1 MDENNHLILIDG
13 KDKTSDIVT
22 MDDSP
27 SIIKIQFKSND
38 KVYPYSKTRVSIY
51 KDPKDI
57 DPNSCRIYLGDIC
70 LFKMLKILDFGIY
83 IKIFYEIGKISLY
96 GKDIL
101 RFEYNVLIQEDAKK
115 AFAYLKGLAKSIK
128 SEDNDFLDKEY
139 EKIKYLSENS
149 VLAKYL
155 KCETIKKNNYSKVK
169 IFPFGLNLSQEVAVA
184 KALTNQVSII
194 EGPPGTGKTQTIL
207 NIIANLII
215 NDQTVA
221 VVSNNN
227 AAIENVYDKLDAN
240 NLSFFVAMLGNN
252 KNQEAFFI
260 NQQKTYPQSFNKV
273 TNDSLKNRDTLEKN
287 IAYIK
292 EMLQANNNLAKL
304 SQEFEALKIE
314 KKHFMDMFTTMAV
327 DMGNHEEFF
336 SKQSLNKVLSLW
348 AEFDSLLLHD
358 KKITFFFKIKALF
371 KYKIFS
377 FSLYQY
383 PLEEII
389 LVLQKCFY
397 EVKEKELKNTIF
409 TLENLLKNA
418 NFEKMLKQYT
428 ADSMRLLELHLSEK
442 YNLSQAR
449 QQFQKDI
456 LRKDSKQFTREYPVI
471 LSTTYSLRNCTSENF
486 LYDYLIIDEAS
497 QVDVVAGSLALSCAK
512 NVVIVGDLKQ
522 LPHIVTKD
530 IENTVDDVFND
541 YGLATS
547 YHYKNSL
554 LASALKVFDNAPNTL
569 LKEHY
574 RCHPKIIDFCNK
586 KFYHNELIILSK
598 EGDSKSPLVLVNT
611 AEGNHARYNDET
623 GKYNQRQIDV
633 IRDEILP
640 YLNKNNLG
648 IISPFR
654 DQASKLSSEI
664 TKELGIEIDTVH
676 KYQGREKEIIIITT
690 VVDKESEFADD
701 PNLLNVAV
709 SRAKDQ
715 LYIVVS
721 DREKNKNMKDLV
733 NYIRYN
739 NFDIVESKIYSI
751 FDLLYQS
758 YAPYLKKYLD
768 KIQDISLHQSENLM
782 HIIIDKVL
790 KLEQYSNLDCHI
802 NYRLNLVIKDISKL
816 DKTEADFVK
825 KTSHIDFLIYNRVS
839 KQPVLAIEVDGFTF
853 HANNPEQLQRDAL
866 KDRIFAKCNIPIIRF
881 ATNGS
886 EEEKKLHKKL
896 KEVIE

>member
-1 MDENNHLILIDG
+1 MDENTYLILRDGIDE
-13 KDKTSDIVT
+13 TSKIAT
-22 MDDSP
+22 IDDSQP
-27 SIIKIQFKSND
+27 NIKLQFKSSS
-38 KVYPYSKTRVSIY
+38 KIYSYGRTRISIY
-51 KDPKDI
+51 KDPKNI
-57 DPNSCRIYLGDIC
+57 DQNSCRIYRGDIC
-70 LFKMLKILDFGIY
+70 LFKMLKILDFGMY
-83 IKIFYEIGKISLY
+83 LKVFYENGQITLY
-96 GKDIL
+96 SRQEL
-101 RFEYNVLIQEDAKK
+101 RFENNVLIQENAKNT
-115 AFAYLKGLAKSIK
+115 FDYLKALAKSIK
-128 SEDNDFLDKEY
+128 SEENDFLDKQYDRISHLNE
-139 EKIKYLSENS
+139 ES

-155 KCETIKKNNYSKVK
+155 QFDPIKKHQNTKIS
-169 IFPFGLNLSQEVAVA
+169 IFPFGLNLSQEIAVT

-207 NIIANLII
+207 NIIANLLM
-215 NDQTVA
+215 NDKTVA

-227 AAIENVYDKLDAN
+227 PAIQNVYDKLDAN
-240 NLSFFVAMLGNN
+240 NLSFFAAMLGNK
-252 KNQEAFFI
+252 KNQEAFFA

-273 TNDSLKNRDTLEKN
+273 TNDSIDNRDALEKN
-287 IAYIK
+287 IAHIK
-292 EMLQANNNLAKL
+292 EMLQANNDLAHASQKL
-304 SQEFEALKIE
+304 EALKTE
-314 KKHFMDMFTTMAV
+314 KKHFMNMFVTRTV
-327 DMGNHEEFF
+327 NMGSHEDFF
-336 SKQSLNKVLSLW
+336 SKQSLDNVLSLW
-348 AEFDSLLLHD
+348 AQFDSLLLHD

-397 EVKEKELKNTIF
+397 EVKERELKNTIF

-428 ADSMRLLELHLSEK
+428 ADSMRLLELYLSQKYHLSQQKPQFEK
-442 YNLSQAR
+442 DTFKKSFEN
-449 QQFQKDI
+449 FIK
-456 LRKDSKQFTREYPVI
+456 EYPVV
-471 LSTTYSLRNCTSENF
+471 LSTTHSLRNCTKENF

-497 QVDVVAGSLALSCAK
+497 QVDIVAGALALSCAK

-530 IENTVDDVFND
+530 VKNIVDNVFYD

-554 LASALKVFDNAPNTL
+554 LASALKVFDDVPKTL

-598 EGDSKSPLVLVNT
+598 EGNSEAPLVLVNT
-611 AEGNHARYNDET
+611 AEGNHARGNS
-623 GKYNQRQIDV
+623 NQRQIDV
-633 IRDEILP
+633 IKNEILP
-640 YLNKNNLG
+640 CINVINLG

-654 DQASKLSSEI
+654 KQVDKLSHEI
-664 TKELGIEIDTVH
+664 TKELKIEIDTVH
-676 KYQGREKEIIIITT
+676 KYQGREKDIIIITT
-690 VVDKESEFADD
+690 VVDEENEFADD

-739 NFDIVESKIYSI
+739 NFEIADSKIYSI
-751 FDLLYQS
+751 FDLLYQN
-758 YAPYLKKYLD
+758 YAPYLKKYLGEI
-768 KIQDISLHQSENLM
+768 KKVSNYQSENLM
-782 HIIIDKVL
+782 HVIIEKIL
-790 KLEQYSNLDCHI
+790 KIEEYSNLDCHV
-802 NYRLNLVIKDISKL
+802 NYRLNLVIKDTDKL
-816 DKTEADFVK
+816 DKTEAEFVK
-825 KTSHIDFLIYNRVS
+825 KSSHIDFLIYNKVS
-839 KQPVLAIEVDGFTF
+839 KQSVLAIEVDGFAF

-866 KDRIFAKCNIPIIRF
+866 KDRILDKYSIPIIRF
-881 ATNGS
+881 ATDGS
-886 EEEKKLHKKL
+886 EEEKKLRKRL
-896 KEVIE
+896 DDVIND

>member
-27 SIIKIQFKSND
+27 SIIKVQFKSND
-38 KVYPYSKTRVSIY
+38 KIYPYSKTRVSMY

-57 DPNSCRIYLGDIC
+57 DPNSCHIYLRDTC
-70 LFKMLKILDFGIY
+70 LFNILKILDFGMY
-83 IKIFYEIGKISLY
+83 LKIFYEGGRISLY
-96 GKDIL
+96 SRQEL
-101 RFEYNVLIQEDAKK
+101 RFENNALVQKNAKNT
-115 AFAYLKGLAKSIK
+115 FDYLKALAKSIK
-128 SEDNDFLDKEY
+128 SDENDFLDKQYDRISHLSE
-139 EKIKYLSENS
+139 ESVLSKYLQFDPIQKHQNTKIS
-149 VLAKYL
+149 
-155 KCETIKKNNYSKVK
+155 
-169 IFPFGLNLSQEVAVA
+169 IFPFGLNLSQEIAVT
-184 KALTNQVSII
+184 KALSNQVSII

-207 NIIANLII
+207 NIIANLLM
-215 NDQTVA
+215 NDKTVS

-227 AAIENVYDKLDAN
+227 TAIQNVYDKLDAN
-240 NLSFFVAMLGNN
+240 NLSFFAAMLGNK
-252 KNQEAFFI
+252 KNQEAFFA

-273 TNDSLKNRDTLEKN
+273 TNDSIDNRDALEKN

-292 EMLQANNNLAKL
+292 EMLQANNDLSNA
-304 SQEFEALKIE
+304 SQELEELKTE
-314 KKHFMDMFTTMAV
+314 KKHFMDMFVTRAV
-327 DMGNHEEFF
+327 DIGSHEVSF

-409 TLENLLKNA
+409 RLENLLKNA

-428 ADSMRLLELHLSEK
+428 ADSMRLLELHLSQK
-442 YNLSQAR
+442 YHLN
-449 QQFQKDI
+449 QQKPQFAKDTFKKSFEGFI
-456 LRKDSKQFTREYPVI
+456 NEYPVV
-471 LSTTYSLRNCTSENF
+471 LSTTHSLRNCTKENF

-497 QVDVVAGSLALSCAK
+497 QVDIVAGALALSCAK

-530 IENTVDDVFND
+530 VENIVDNVFYD

-554 LASALKVFDNAPNTL
+554 LASALKVFDDVPKTL

-586 KFYHNELIILSK
+586 KFYDNELIILSK
-598 EGDSKSPLVLVNT
+598 EENSESPLVLVNT
-611 AEGNHARYNDET
+611 AEGNHARGNS
-623 GKYNQRQIDV
+623 NQRQIDV
-633 IRDEILP
+633 IKNEILP
-640 YLNKNNLG
+640 CLNVKSLG
-648 IISPFR
+648 VISPFR
-654 DQASKLSSEI
+654 DQVTKLSSEI
-664 TKELGIEIDTVH
+664 VQELGIEIDTVH
-676 KYQGREKEIIIITT
+676 KYQGREKDIIIITT
-690 VVDKESEFADD
+690 VVDQENEFADD

-739 NFDIVESKIYSI
+739 NFEITDSKTYSI
-751 FDLLYQS
+751 FDLLYQN
-758 YAPYLKKYLD
+758 YAPYLKKYLGEIK
-768 KIQDISLHQSENLM
+768 KISNYQSENLM
-782 HIIIDKVL
+782 HVIIEKVL
-790 KLEQYSNLDCHI
+790 KLEQYSNLDCHV
-802 NYRLNLVIKDISKL
+802 NYRLNLVIKDTGKL
-816 DKTEADFVK
+816 DKSEADFVEK
-825 KTSHIDFLIYNRVS
+825 SSHIDFLIYNKVT
-839 KQPVLAIEVDGFTF
+839 KQSVLAIEVDGFAF
-853 HANNPEQLQRDAL
+853 HANNPKQLQRDAL
-866 KDRIFAKCNIPIIRF
+866 KDRILDKYSIPIIRF
-881 ATNGS
+881 ATDGS
-886 EEEKKLHKKL
+886 EEESKLLIKL
-896 KEVIE
+896 KEVI